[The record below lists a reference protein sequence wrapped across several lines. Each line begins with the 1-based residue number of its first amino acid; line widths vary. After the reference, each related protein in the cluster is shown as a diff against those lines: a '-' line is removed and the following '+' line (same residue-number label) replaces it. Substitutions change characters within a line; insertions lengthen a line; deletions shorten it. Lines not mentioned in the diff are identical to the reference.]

1 LPDVDY
7 EVEIPKKTVKLPKK
21 PELSIN
27 MPKAGMNVQVP
38 KKPDVKFT
46 KPKVEMKVPS
56 PPKVKMMSPPK
67 VKMQVPKMKAPKLEQ
82 KIDLQQPE
90 IEMP

>member
-1 LPDVDY
+1 
-7 EVEIPKKTVKLPKK
+7 
-21 PELSIN
+21 

-90 IEMP
+90 IEMPQIP

>member
-1 LPDVDY
+1 
-7 EVEIPKKTVKLPKK
+7 
-21 PELSIN
+21 
-27 MPKAGMNVQVP
+27 
-38 KKPDVKFT
+38 
-46 KPKVEMKVPS
+46 MKVPS